1 MPSLTHPCLGSV
13 PGSPCEL
20 RVHCL
25 NNLAACHYQ
34 WSHPRQVV
42 YCTVLYCTVL
52 YSAVLYCT
60 VLNCTVYP
68 RQVVALSSA
77 VLGLQPDMV
86 KALYRSVA
94 VFSALS
100 DNPPDIIQDYW
111 QLC

>member
-1 MPSLTHPCLGSV
+1 MLTPECSGSV

-42 YCTVLYCTVL
+42 YCNCTVL
-52 YSAVLYCT
+52 VQYCT
-60 VLNCTVYP
+60 IILDILYCTVYP

-77 VLGLQPDMV
+77 VLVLQPDMV

-100 DNPPDIIQDYW
+100 G
-111 QLC
+111 